1 MDSENPGEQRAREH
15 CVVGSGKW
23 CSCVETGAIPAM
35 NDHMVAIGV
44 DDPVLTHAAA
54 IEQFLRRPDD
64 DDARAGPAGF
74 PA

>member
-1 MDSENPGEQRAREH
+1 MSTALSAAASGVRA
-15 CVVGSGKW
+15 S
-23 CSCVETGAIPAM
+23 TGAIPAM
-35 NDHMVAIGV
+35 NEHMVAIGV
-44 DDPVLTHAAA
+44 DDPVLTHVAA